1 MRVKIVFF
9 SLYGRR
15 LKRLFIP
22 VLISQYMILRLKSV
36 QVNVSM
42 VVLVLMEFAYA
53 SSLTSESH
61 ASTKV
66 SIWNKK
72 IEEEKAQSPIWL
84 ILGLLG
90 MLLVALGVGAIA
102 LPKSGKGEEKKRLI
116 GGESSVSMPEYDR
129 DRQGPIMEENPARP
143 RTRGYVGNTCPDGD
157 RLIFTKNAEGCPGGV
172 YTCTNCN
179 KVNRCHLGRWTC
191 NTHDVNYCTDCKPML
206 LDQEEVKEEDKI
218 PDAVNGDMNEPILRV
233 VGSNQIDNVPE
244 YRSKSSSGKAVWVR
258 THFMFMIDCS
268 VSMKGSRWDSVRA
281 GFNDCLEKLRPM
293 KEVIITGLTFDNK
306 PNVFCREKTPDQAM
320 RDAHNMLFT
329 GTGTNYKRC
338 LEYIYGAI
346 TKAAHGDYLFC
357 IILLSDGLGGY
368 PDRVIEDFKDLREQG
383 KKFLFYSI
391 ACETD
396 DDEDMIRIARE
407 LQGEHF
413 KVSGVEGMKSAFS
426 RILGV

>member
-1 MRVKIVFF
+1 MHVKIVFF
-9 SLYGRR
+9 SLCGRL
-15 LKRLFIP
+15 LKRFFIP
-22 VLISQYMILRLKSV
+22 VLISQSMNLRLRNV

-42 VVLVLMEFAYA
+42 VVLALMEFVYV
-53 SSLTSESH
+53 SSLTLESFVNI
-61 ASTKV
+61 KV
-66 SIWNKK
+66 NIENKE

-90 MLLVALGVGAIA
+90 MLLAALGVGAIA

-116 GGESSVSMPEYDR
+116 GGESQASMPEYGR
-129 DRQGPIMEENPARP
+129 DRQEPIIEENPARF

-157 RLIFTKNAEGCPGGV
+157 RLIFTKNVEDCPGGV

-179 KVNRCHLGRWTC
+179 NVNRCHLGRWTC
-191 NTHDVNYCTDCKPML
+191 NEHKVNYCTDCKPML
-206 LDQEEVKEEDKI
+206 LDQEEMKEEDKI
-218 PDAVNGDMNEPILRV
+218 PDAVNGGANEPILRV

-258 THFMFMIDCS
+258 THFIFMIDCS

-306 PNVFCREKTPDQAM
+306 PNVFCREKTPDQAI
-320 RDAHNMLFT
+320 RDTHNMLFT
-329 GTGTNYKRC
+329 GAGTNYKRS
-338 LEYIYGAI
+338 LEYTYEAI
-346 TKAAHGDYLFC
+346 TKAARSDYLFC

-396 DDEDMIRIARE
+396 DDEDMIRIATE
-407 LQGEHF
+407 LKGEHF
-413 KVSGVEGMKSAFS
+413 KVSGVEGMKSAFT